1 MPPCRPERRAGIRI
15 GDSVTDEKSTAVA
28 AEPVRQTGEVSL
40 RMGQHAGLDVKV
52 KLTSRGIL
60 AIGGLV
66 SSILLSTAVLVA
78 IAVRES
84 RY

>member
-1 MPPCRPERRAGIRI
+1 
-15 GDSVTDEKSTAVA
+15 VTDEKSTASP
-28 AEPVRQTGEVSL
+28 AEPVRQTSEVSL
-40 RMGQHAGLDVKV
+40 RLGQHAGFDVKV

-78 IAVRES
+78 VSVRES
-84 RY
+84 RH

>member
-1 MPPCRPERRAGIRI
+1 
-15 GDSVTDEKSTAVA
+15 VA
-28 AEPVRQTGEVSL
+28 YEQSASGPAEPVHQTGEVSL
-40 RMGQHAGLDVKV
+40 RMSEHAGFDMKV

-78 IAVRES
+78 ISVREGN
-84 RY
+84 R

>member
-1 MPPCRPERRAGIRI
+1 MATHEQPATPSG
-15 GDSVTDEKSTAVA
+15 
-28 AEPVRQTGEVSL
+28 PVRQTGEVSL
-40 RMGQHAGLDVKV
+40 WFGRNVGLDVRV

-78 IAVRES
+78 VSVRES
-84 RY
+84 NR